1 MVEGQPIGNPYPQV
15 SGEVA
20 GNPYSS
26 GPGKYHEFLG
36 KMIKNNAY
44 NVYCVDCKKNQST
57 HVSFFFGVF
66 ICADCAVIHRAELG
80 MDKSYVKA
88 INEIFD
94 DFQISYFKEGVGGN
108 YSFHE
113 FMKEYK
119 MEAFPIHKKYNSRP
133 AKFYKKKLL
142 FQVEGRV
149 LQEAPPNKELENI
162 QHNVTET
169 SKEVITKTN
178 EAVGALGEK
187 IGSWFKK

>member
-1 MVEGQPIGNPYPQV
+1 M
-15 SGEVA
+15 
-20 GNPYSS
+20 
-26 GPGKYHEFLG
+26 
-36 KMIKNNAY
+36 
-44 NVYCVDCKKNQST
+44 DCKKNQST
-57 HVSFFFGVF
+57 HTSFFFGVF

-88 INEIFD
+88 ITEVFD

-108 YSFHE
+108 FAFHE

-119 MEAFPIHKKYNSRP
+119 MEAFPIHKKYSSRP

-149 LQEAPPNKELENI
+149 LQDKPPNKDLENI

-169 SKEVITKTN
+169 GKDVMYKTN
-178 EAVGALGEK
+178 EAVSDLGQK
-187 IGSWFKK
+187 IGNWWNTKN